1 MRKALWSVAALI
13 ALLSGA
19 TVTWAPRAKA
29 AGTAVEIGR
38 DNKFKYEPAEISVP
52 VNTTVDW
59 TNKSAI
65 QHDVKADSGLF
76 KSELLNKDQTYSF
89 TFTTPG
95 DFRYICTVS
104 GHEDAGMVGVVKVT
118 GGATPTTAASTTTTA
133 GGTTATTAAASS
145 TTSTTTAKAAAGGST
160 TTTTAGGGVTSTTQA
175 PSVTPTSAPE
185 TGEVTT
191 TTTAVGG
198 GGEEAAA
205 GGGHGSEKPKSEG
218 SDKSSPIGIAFVAVS
233 TLLLTGISGKLLAS
247 KS

>member
-1 MRKALWSVAALI
+1 MRKALWSAAALI

-19 TVTWAPRAKA
+19 TLTWAPRARA
-29 AGTAVEIGR
+29 ADASVEIGK

-52 VNTTVDW
+52 VNSKVDW

-95 DFRYICTVS
+95 EFRYVCTVS

-118 GGATPTTAASTTTTA
+118 GGAPA
-133 GGTTATTAAASS
+133 TTATTAPGATTTTTAPVAGS
-145 TTSTTTAKAAAGGST
+145 TTTTTAKAATGGST
-160 TTTTAGGGVTSTTQA
+160 TTTTAGGGTTSTTQA

-185 TGEVTT
+185 TGGVTT
-191 TTTAVGG
+191 TTTAAPTG

-205 GGGHGSEKPKSEG
+205 DGHGGEESKSEG
-218 SDKSSPIGIAFVAVS
+218 NDKSSPLGIAFASVS
-233 TLLLTGISGKLLAS
+233 TLLLLGISGKLLAS